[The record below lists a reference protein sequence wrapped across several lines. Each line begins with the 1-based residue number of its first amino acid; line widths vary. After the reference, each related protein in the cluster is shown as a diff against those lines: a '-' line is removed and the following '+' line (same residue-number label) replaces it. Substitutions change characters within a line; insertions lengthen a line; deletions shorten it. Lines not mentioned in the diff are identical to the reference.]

1 MPLLRSAAAAA
12 AVAWLLWL
20 AGCAALAPEAAA
32 PSAALPEGWEEFA
45 LPGKRRTRY
54 LAAQE
59 DGRPVV
65 RAEADASASMLRR
78 PLRLEPL
85 QVVRVEFSWRVDE
98 LIAEADLGVAERSDS
113 PVRVLFAFDGDH
125 SRLSLRNRAVFE
137 LAETLTGEPP
147 PYATLM
153 YVWDNRAAPE
163 TLFQGHRT
171 DRVRKIVLESGAAR
185 RGQWLR
191 YRRDLV
197 ADFRQA
203 FGEEPGRLIGVAYMS
218 DADNTGGRALARYG
232 EVRLYGRDGRRL

>member
-1 MPLLRSAAAAA
+1 MRLPRSAAICA
-12 AVAWLLWL
+12 AVAVLWL
-20 AGCAALAPEAAA
+20 VGCATPPAEVTSD
-32 PSAALPEGWEEFA
+32 PSHGLSGWNEFV

-54 LAAQE
+54 LPDKE

-65 RAEADASASMLRR
+65 RAEAEASASMLRR
-78 PLRLEPL
+78 PLQLEPA
-85 QVVRVEFSWRVDE
+85 QVAQVEFSWRVDE

-113 PVRVLFAFDGDH
+113 PVRVLFAFDGDR